1 MTDACGNFGGPPQ
14 PPLTLSKPWRS
25 TATASSSDAPST
37 GCSEG
42 VSSAPPA
49 SRGATRSPWARI
61 SSRCVSHASA
71 TAPSTWR
78 QLGIPMRASGG
89 K

>member
-1 MTDACGNFGGPPQ
+1 MTEACGNLAAPPQ
-14 PPLTLSKPWRS
+14 PPLMLSKPWRS
-25 TATASSSDAPST
+25 TATASSSEAPSS

-49 SRGATRSPWARI
+49 SRGATRSPCARI
-61 SSRCVSHASA
+61 SSRWVSHASA
-71 TAPSTWR
+71 TAPSTCC
-78 QLGIPMRASGG
+78 QLGIPIRACGG